1 MMSAKIRII
10 LLCMICALMAC
21 LCACSSEESG
31 GKIQSPEKLSDFL
44 YYMEIDRYT
53 FEAMPKEPSPLFTV
67 GCSSIRKGN
76 LYGRNLDL
84 SYCETPEFIVRV
96 SATDGRFASIGICA
110 DLTASS
116 NVDEMTEEQ
125 FLSMPNITNDGI
137 NENGVIVSVNIVDAA
152 GVDDMTGTAPG
163 KEKIHASRIV
173 RYLLDRAESAEHAV
187 KLMKDVD
194 IVGGFSGYAL
204 HWMIADEQDT
214 FVVEIIDGALAV
226 SKNESYYLTNFYLN
240 YGPVQKVQCVA
251 ETLFENIPLLND
263 YAIGV
268 ERWCI
273 LRDGYDGISS
283 AEDMVR
289 LLSSV
294 KGTAMY
300 DKTNAPAWYSEC
312 TGGELSIHSGKA
324 DYEEELARQIDLFAT
339 RSRSDPKGDWITW
352 HTSIYD
358 IEARTLCVYS
368 QEDYS
373 IDYQFALTQ

>member
-44 YYMEIDRYT
+44 YY
-53 FEAMPKEPSPLFTV
+53 
-67 GCSSIRKGN
+67 
-76 LYGRNLDL
+76 
-84 SYCETPEFIVRV
+84 
-96 SATDGRFASIGICA
+96 
-110 DLTASS
+110 
-116 NVDEMTEEQ
+116 
-125 FLSMPNITNDGI
+125 
-137 NENGVIVSVNIVDAA
+137 
-152 GVDDMTGTAPG
+152 
-163 KEKIHASRIV
+163 
-173 RYLLDRAESAEHAV
+173 
-187 KLMKDVD
+187 
-194 IVGGFSGYAL
+194 
-204 HWMIADEQDT
+204 
-214 FVVEIIDGALAV
+214 
-226 SKNESYYLTNFYLN
+226 
-240 YGPVQKVQCVA
+240 
-251 ETLFENIPLLND
+251 
-263 YAIGV
+263 
-268 ERWCI
+268 
-273 LRDGYDGISS
+273 
-283 AEDMVR
+283 
-289 LLSSV
+289 
-294 KGTAMY
+294 MY